1 MPFVTVSQRASGIH
15 SRHEPFPD
23 WRRTLARR
31 WTARHLAMMDEL
43 VSAVARGAGLTPDQA
58 ALAVAAALR
67 FFTARLPS
75 SLVGE
80 LHARLGTRQASPPPD
95 DQD

>member
-1 MPFVTVSQRASGIH
+1 MMEELI
-15 SRHEPFPD
+15 
-23 WRRTLARR
+23 LA
-31 WTARHLAMMDEL
+31 
-43 VSAVARGAGLTPDQA
+43 AVRGAGLSPEQA

-80 LHARLGTRQASPPPD
+80 LHPRLGTRKSSGATGAGD
-95 DQD
+95 AT

>member
-1 MPFVTVSQRASGIH
+1 
-15 SRHEPFPD
+15 
-23 WRRTLARR
+23 
-31 WTARHLAMMDEL
+31 MMDEL
-43 VSAVARGAGLTPDQA
+43 ILAVGRGAGLTPQQA

-80 LHARLGTRQASPPPD
+80 LLTRLGTSKAALPVDGSDAQ
-95 DQD
+95 

>member
-1 MPFVTVSQRASGIH
+1 ML
-15 SRHEPFPD
+15 E
-23 WRRTLARR
+23 
-31 WTARHLAMMDEL
+31 EL
-43 VSAVARGAGLTPDQA
+43 ILAVARGAGLTPEQA

-80 LHARLGTRQASPPPD
+80 LHARLGSGKQPPPTP
-95 DQD
+95 

>member
-1 MPFVTVSQRASGIH
+1 
-15 SRHEPFPD
+15 
-23 WRRTLARR
+23 
-31 WTARHLAMMDEL
+31 MMEEL
-43 VSAVARGAGLTPDQA
+43 ILAVARGAGLSPDQA

-80 LHARLGTRQASPPPD
+80 LHVRLGTRKPSDTPGAGD
-95 DQD
+95 AR

>member
-1 MPFVTVSQRASGIH
+1 MAYSDGHACEPRARITVTTFASN
-15 SRHEPFPD
+15 
-23 WRRTLARR
+23 
-31 WTARHLAMMDEL
+31 LAMMEEL
-43 VSAVARGAGLTPDQA
+43 IHAVARGAGLSPEQA

-80 LHARLGTRQASPPPD
+80 LHARLGTRKAALNPSRND
-95 DQD
+95 ADE

>member
-1 MPFVTVSQRASGIH
+1 
-15 SRHEPFPD
+15 
-23 WRRTLARR
+23 
-31 WTARHLAMMDEL
+31 MMEEL
-43 VSAVARGAGLTPDQA
+43 ILAVARGAGLSPEQA

-80 LHARLGTRQASPPPD
+80 LHARLGTRKPSGASGAGD
-95 DQD
+95 AA